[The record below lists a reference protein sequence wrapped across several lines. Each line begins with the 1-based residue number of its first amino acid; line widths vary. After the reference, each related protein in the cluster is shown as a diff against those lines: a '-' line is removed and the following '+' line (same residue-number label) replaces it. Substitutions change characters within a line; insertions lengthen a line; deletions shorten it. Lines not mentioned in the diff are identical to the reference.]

1 MKNKGRCLVKD
12 YLYCY
17 SVKMRDF
24 LLERGHRYICVG
36 INERAGTRFWLFEKT
51 DGVKSSLDV
60 YDTLEK

>member
-1 MKNKGRCLVKD
+1 MKD
-12 YLYCY
+12 FLYCY

>member
-12 YLYCY
+12 FLYCY